1 MEMTASILDN
11 PKRHRD
17 LDAGLMHDAIA
28 AFPDHLEKSL
38 RLPGEIDWSA
48 QKPTTPQGVCICGMG
63 GSAIGGD
70 LARSYWEAES
80 PIPIVVVRNHRLP
93 AFINDHWFVIASS
106 YSGNTEEVL
115 AAVAEAARRG
125 CRRILA
131 LASGGRLA
139 ALAQEHR
146 WPLIRLPNGLMPRAA
161 LGYSFGGVMLA
172 MAHWGVAGNNPSVL
186 LSALTSELLAT
197 SSFLAGRVSLLD
209 RACPL
214 ERNPAKQA
222 ATNVAGRI
230 VAILGTSG
238 TTDVI
243 AARIK
248 TQLCEN
254 SKALAFANA
263 FPEVT
268 HNEIVGLAAFGNASE
283 QLAVI
288 ILSSEEDHPA
298 AVAQQEAFQRMMRD
312 FQIPLIRLQ
321 AEGHG
326 RLDRMLS
333 LVQTGDFISYHLAIL
348 NGQDP
353 TPIAAI
359 DTLKRSLVR

>member
-1 MEMTASILDN
+1 MAASILDN
-11 PKRHRD
+11 PMRHRD
-17 LDAGLMHDAIA
+17 LDPDLMHDTIA
-28 AFPDHLEKSL
+28 AFPEHLKRSL
-38 RLPGEIDWSA
+38 QLPGDINWSS

-70 LARSYWEAES
+70 LARSYWETES

-115 AAVAEAARRG
+115 VAVAEAGRRG

-139 ALAQEHR
+139 ALAQEHH
-146 WPLIRLPNGLMPRAA
+146 WPLMRLPNGLMPRAA

-172 MAHWGVAGNNPSVL
+172 LANWGVAGNNPSIL
-186 LSALTSELLAT
+186 ASTLTNELLAA

-209 RACPL
+209 RVRPL
-214 ERNPAKQA
+214 ESNRAKQA
-222 ATNVAGRI
+222 AVKVAGRV
-230 VAILGTSG
+230 VAVLGTCG

-248 TQLCEN
+248 SQLCEN
-254 SKALAFANA
+254 SKALAFANS

-268 HNEIVGLAAFGNASE
+268 HNEIVGLAAFGNAPE
-283 QLAVI
+283 RLAVL
-288 ILSSEEDHPA
+288 ILSSEDDHPA
-298 AVAQQEAFQRMMRD
+298 TAGQQEAFQRMMHELH
-312 FQIPLIRLQ
+312 IPVVRLRS
-321 AEGHG
+321 EGCG

-333 LVQTGDFISYHLAIL
+333 LVQIGDFISYHLAIL

-359 DTLKRSLVR
+359 DALKRSLAP